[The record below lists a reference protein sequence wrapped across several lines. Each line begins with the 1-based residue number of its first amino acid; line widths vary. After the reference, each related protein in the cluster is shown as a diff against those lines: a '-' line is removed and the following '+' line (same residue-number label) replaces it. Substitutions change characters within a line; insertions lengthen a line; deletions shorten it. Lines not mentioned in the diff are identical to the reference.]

1 MKIEYLLR
9 KDTEWLN
16 GTGSEADIIL
26 STRVRLARNLRGISF
41 SRRASED
48 DRGRVRRMIIK
59 AAEGVEEL
67 KGSLVVELEQVS
79 KMDRQFLV
87 ERHIISRELSPEF
100 MGAVLIG
107 PREIASLM
115 INEEDH
121 LRIQVLRSGFS
132 LPECW
137 RRADRID
144 SALEQDLVYE
154 FSPQLGYLTACPTN
168 VGTGMRASLMV
179 HLPALVLSDQIQK
192 VFQALS
198 KLGLAVRGI
207 YGEGTRAFGN
217 IFQISNQVTLGKTEE
232 DIIGDLEKIMV
243 KIIAH
248 ERDSRR
254 VLLQSRNPQLEDK
267 IYRAR
272 GLLEN
277 ARLISTQETVELL
290 SGLRMGVDLGIVRDI
305 ARGTVNELL
314 IHTQP
319 AHLQKLVGK
328 ELSSQERDLLRAKL
342 IREKLTSSAA
352 GPEPNSEVEKIKPD
366 QTL

>member
-9 KDTEWLN
+9 KRTEWLN
-16 GTGSEADIIL
+16 GTGSEADIVL
-26 STRVRLARNLRGISF
+26 STRVRLARNIRGISF

-48 DRGRVRRMIIK
+48 DRLRVRRMIIA
-59 AAEGVEEL
+59 AAEGVKEL
-67 KGSLVVELEQVS
+67 KNSLVVELEQVS
-79 KMDRQFLV
+79 ELDRQFLV
-87 ERHIISRELSPEF
+87 ERHIISRELSAEYQ
-100 MGAVLIG
+100 GAVLIG
-107 PREIASLM
+107 PREAASLM

-121 LRIQVLRSGFS
+121 LRVQVLKSGFS

-137 RRADRID
+137 KRADRID
-144 SALEQDLVYE
+144 SALEKELVYE

-179 HLPALVLSDQIQK
+179 HLPALVLSGQVQQ

-207 YGEGTRAFGN
+207 YGEGTKAFGN
-217 IFQISNQVTLGKTEE
+217 IFQISNQVTLGKSEE

-248 ERDSRR
+248 ERNSRR
-254 VLLQSRNPQLEDK
+254 VLLQSSNPRLEDK

-290 SGLRMGVDLGIVRDI
+290 SGLRMGVDLGIVRDL
-305 ARGTVNELL
+305 ARGTVNEIL

-328 ELSSQERDLLRAKL
+328 ELSSPERDLLRAKL
-342 IREKLTSSAA
+342 IREKLTSPSSGSPPAPA
-352 GPEPNSEVEKIKPD
+352 SEKTKTDKTP
-366 QTL
+366 